1 MSAQMIPNTV
11 KICLNAAT
19 IAATGN
25 SAAFTLPMA
34 DSYLLVLNATT
45 VGASS
50 IDAVV
55 QTSPDGGTTWLNLPL
70 RFTQITAAGQAYIR
84 FQPTMGLG
92 EAASAGTVAATGGAL
107 AQNVPFIGSVNSTAL
122 NVAQNI
128 ATMRLSITLGSAV
141 SNTYT
146 LYAVMAGRGNTTSN

>member
-1 MSAQMIPNTV
+1 MIPNTV

-25 SAAFTLPMA
+25 SATFTLPMA
-34 DSYLLVLNATT
+34 DSYLLILNATV

-55 QTSPDGGTTWLNLPL
+55 QMTPDAGTTWLSLPL
-70 RFTQITAAGQAYIR
+70 RFAQVTAAGQTYLR

-92 EAASAGTVAATGGAL
+92 EVATGGTVAATGGVL

-122 NVAQNI
+122 NTAQNI
-128 ATMRLSITLGSAV
+128 ATLRLSITLGSAV
-141 SNTYT
+141 SNTFT
-146 LYAVMAGRGNTTSN
+146 LYAVMAGRGNTAT